1 MCFSNSNVCV
11 LMHDSQQQIETLMK
25 NMAHVA
31 EQEVMCHCSDVCSM
45 CMEVTSACIVSN
57 RK

>member
-1 MCFSNSNVCV
+1 VCFSNSNVCV

-45 CMEVTSACIVSN
+45 CMCS
-57 RK
+57 